1 LGEIDYEDEKRN
13 KKGYDIKVIKWL
25 FGFARP
31 YRKLMVL
38 SLIFMLITAAIE
50 LLVPYITKTAVD
62 TYIFLPWRVAK
73 FSDKD
78 EKFERLIKEKYSS
91 GSVLAVQK
99 EGGQGTAGSGV
110 AIKRESTQGTAIIP
124 LGKSSYLIDLS
135 RIGKDDKV
143 NLEKFGIVSKDR
155 YLVVARTKVEPGKL
169 AGVLRIINSHPEVF
183 QPLGQVYFAN
193 YSSLKKLNDKELRT
207 LRSGDIGHVNKLA
220 LFLLLALFFDFLFS
234 SIYTYF
240 LNYSGQK
247 IMHRIRLGVFSHLV
261 ALPQPFFD
269 RNPVGR
275 LTTRVTN
282 DVNAINEMYTSV
294 LVQFFKDLLVIL
306 GVLVVMFNM
315 NKTLT
320 VFIFVL
326 TILLGIVGTFFKIRL
341 QLIYRRVRRSIAK
354 LNAFVQESIRGI
366 ITVKLY
372 LRERENF
379 ERFKE
384 VNCENY
390 RANMDQLFAFAT
402 FRPIIEFISTF
413 AVALILWYG
422 GLSIIKLDLTLGAL
436 IAYLAYIRMLFGPIV
451 ELTERYNIFQ
461 SAIAASENLYDLV
474 NLEPEEREKGRRLED
489 VRGKVE
495 FKNVWFSYN
504 GGDWVLKNVSFS
516 AEPGQTVALVG
527 LTGSGKTTIINL
539 ILKFYEIQ
547 KGQILLDGVDIRE
560 FDSDFL
566 RASVSTVFQ
575 DMFLFGKNAP
585 DRAYHNRDEFAK
597 AVGTDGMHYDGR
609 SISSGERQLVSL
621 GKAFSKDVK
630 VLILDEATSLID
642 AEMELKVKEVLKNDS
657 RKRTTIIVAHRLSN
671 IRDADKIIVIHK
683 GEIFETGSHRELLLK
698 RGIYYN
704 LYRLQNE
711 IYRFS

>member
-1 LGEIDYEDEKRN
+1 LSEIDYEEEKRN

-25 FGFARP
+25 FGFARQ

-50 LLVPYITKTAVD
+50 LLVPYITKIAVD
-62 TYIFLPWRVAK
+62 GYIFLPWREAN
-73 FSDKD
+73 FTDN
-78 EKFERLIKEKYSS
+78 EKLEKSIKEKYSS
-91 GSVLAVQK
+91 S
-99 EGGQGTAGSGV
+99 GSGV
-110 AIKRESTQGTAIIP
+110 AIKREGSQGTTLVA

-135 RIGKDDKV
+135 RIDKDDRV
-143 NLEKFGIVSKDR
+143 NLEKFGIVSKER
-155 YLVVARTKVEPGKL
+155 YIVVDRTKIASDRLGRVNEILK
-169 AGVLRIINSHPEVF
+169 NHPDVF
-183 QPLGQVYFAN
+183 KPLGQVYFAS
-193 YSSLKKLNDKELRT
+193 YSSLKNLSRNEIRT
-207 LRSGDIGHVNKLA
+207 LRIGDIGQVNKLA
-220 LFLLLALFFDFLFS
+220 ILLLIALFFDFLFS
-234 SIYTYF
+234 SAYTYF
-240 LNYSGQK
+240 LNYSGQR
-247 IMHRIRLGVFSHLV
+247 IMHKIRLGVFSHLV
-261 ALPQPFFD
+261 TLPQPFFD
-269 RNPVGR
+269 KNPVGR

-306 GVLVVMFNM
+306 GVLIVMFNM
-315 NKTLT
+315 NVTLT
-320 VFIFVL
+320 LFILVL
-326 TILLGIVGTFFKIRL
+326 TILLGIIGALFKKRL
-341 QLIYRRVRRSIAK
+341 QVIYRSVRRSIAK
-354 LNAFVQESIRGI
+354 LNAFVQESVRGI
-366 ITVKLY
+366 VIVKLY

-384 VNCENY
+384 VNRENY

-422 GLSIIKLDLTLGAL
+422 GLRIIKLDLTLGAL

-461 SAIAASENLYDLV
+461 SAIAASENLYDLI
-474 NLEPEEREKGRRLED
+474 NLEPEERERGRGLEE
-489 VRGKVE
+489 VRGSLE

-504 GGDWVLKNVSFS
+504 GSDWVLKNVSFG

-539 ILKFYEIQ
+539 ILKFYDIQ
-547 KGQILLDGVDIRE
+547 KGQILFDGVDIRE
-560 FDSDFL
+560 LDSDFL
-566 RASVSTVFQ
+566 RAHVSTVFQ
-575 DMFLFGKNAP
+575 DMFLFGKNVS
-585 DRAYHNRDEFAK
+585 DGAYDNRFVRT
-597 AVGTDGMHYDGR
+597 VGADGINPDGR
-609 SISSGERQLVSL
+609 SISSGEKQLVSL

-642 AEMELKVKEVLKNDS
+642 AEMELKVQEALKNGS

-671 IRDADKIIVIHK
+671 VREADKIIVIHK
-683 GEIFETGSHRELLLK
+683 GEIFETGTHRELLMK

-711 IYRFS
+711 IYRFSS

>member
-1 LGEIDYEDEKRN
+1 MSKIDYEEEKRN

-25 FGFARP
+25 FRFARQ

-50 LLVPYITKTAVD
+50 LLVPYITKIAVD
-62 TYIFLPWRVAK
+62 GYIFLPWREAN
-73 FSDKD
+73 FADN
-78 EKFERLIKEKYSS
+78 EKLEKSIKEKYSS
-91 GSVLAVQK
+91 S
-99 EGGQGTAGSGV
+99 
-110 AIKRESTQGTAIIP
+110 IIP
-124 LGKSSYLIDLS
+124 LGKSSYLINLS
-135 RIGKDDKV
+135 RIDKDDKV
-143 NLEKFGIVSKDR
+143 NLEKFGIVSKKR
-155 YLVVARTKVEPGKL
+155 YIVVDRTKVEPDKL
-169 AGVLRIINSHPEVF
+169 GGVLQIINSHPDVF
-183 QPLGQVYFAN
+183 KPLGQVYFAN
-193 YSSLKKLNDKELRT
+193 YPSLKKLTDKELRT
-207 LRSGDIGHVNKLA
+207 LRSGDIGQVNKLA
-220 LFLLLALFFDFLFS
+220 LLLLLALFSDFLFS
-234 SIYTYF
+234 SVYTYF
-240 LNYSGQK
+240 LNYSGQR
-247 IMHRIRLGVFSHLV
+247 IMHKIRLGVFSHLV
-261 ALPQPFFD
+261 TLPQPFFD
-269 RNPVGR
+269 KNPVGR

-294 LVQFFKDLLVIL
+294 LVQFFKDLLVIF
-306 GVLVVMFNM
+306 GVLIVMFNM
-315 NKTLT
+315 NVTLT
-320 VFIFVL
+320 FFILVL
-326 TILLGIVGTFFKIRL
+326 TILLGIIGALFKKRL
-341 QLIYRRVRRSIAK
+341 QVIYRSVRKSIAK
-354 LNAFVQESIRGI
+354 LNAFVQESVRGI
-366 ITVKLY
+366 IIVKLY

-384 VNCENY
+384 VNRENY

-422 GLSIIKLDLTLGAL
+422 GLRVIKLDLTLGAL

-474 NLEPEEREKGRRLED
+474 NLEPEERERGRGLED
-489 VRGKVE
+489 VRGRLE

-504 GGDWVLKNVSFS
+504 GGDWVLKDVSFS

-547 KGQILLDGVDIRE
+547 KGQILFDGVDIRE
-560 FDSDFL
+560 LDSDFL
-566 RASVSTVFQ
+566 RAHVSTVFQ
-575 DMFLFGKNAP
+575 DMFLFGKNVS
-585 DRAYHNRDEFAK
+585 DGAYNNGDEFVKTIGA
-597 AVGTDGMHYDGR
+597 DEINSDGR
-609 SISSGERQLVSL
+609 SISSGEKQLVSL

-642 AEMELKVKEVLKNDS
+642 AEMELKVQDALKNGS

-671 IRDADKIIVIHK
+671 VREADKIIVIHK
-683 GEIFETGSHRELLLK
+683 GEIFETGTHRELLMQ

>member
-1 LGEIDYEDEKRN
+1 LSEIDYEEERRN

-25 FGFARP
+25 FGFARQ

-50 LLVPYITKTAVD
+50 LLVPYITKIAVD
-62 TYIFLPWRVAK
+62 GYIFLPWRGAN
-73 FSDKD
+73 FSDN
-78 EKFERLIKEKYSS
+78 EKLEKSIKEKYSS
-91 GSVLAVQK
+91 S
-99 EGGQGTAGSGV
+99 GSGV
-110 AIKRESTQGTAIIP
+110 AIKEGKFKRGVVPGTFGGSQGTTLIA
-124 LGKSSYLIDLS
+124 LGKGSYLIDLS
-135 RIGKDDKV
+135 RIDKDDRV
-143 NLEKFGIVSKDR
+143 NLEKFGIVSKER
-155 YLVVARTKVEPGKL
+155 YIVVDRTKIASDRLGRVNEILK
-169 AGVLRIINSHPEVF
+169 NHPDVF
-183 QPLGQVYFAN
+183 KPLGQVYFAS
-193 YSSLKKLNDKELRT
+193 YSSLKNLSRNEIRT
-207 LRSGDIGHVNKLA
+207 LRIGDIGQVNKLA
-220 LFLLLALFFDFLFS
+220 ILLLIALFFDFLFS
-234 SIYTYF
+234 SAYTYF
-240 LNYSGQK
+240 LNYSGQR
-247 IMHRIRLGVFSHLV
+247 IMHKIRLGVFSHLV
-261 ALPQPFFD
+261 TLPQPFFD
-269 RNPVGR
+269 KNPVGR

-306 GVLVVMFNM
+306 GVLIVMFNM
-315 NKTLT
+315 NVTLT
-320 VFIFVL
+320 LFILVL
-326 TILLGIVGTFFKIRL
+326 TILLGIIGALFKKRL
-341 QLIYRRVRRSIAK
+341 QVIYRSVRRSIAK

-366 ITVKLY
+366 VIIKLY

-384 VNCENY
+384 VNRENY

-422 GLSIIKLDLTLGAL
+422 GLRIIKLDLTLGAL

-461 SAIAASENLYDLV
+461 SAIAASENLYDLI
-474 NLEPEEREKGRRLED
+474 NLEPEERERGRGLKS
-489 VRGKVE
+489 VRGSLE

-539 ILKFYEIQ
+539 LLKFYDIQ
-547 KGQILLDGVDIRE
+547 KGQILFDGVDIRE
-560 FDSDFL
+560 LDSDFL
-566 RASVSTVFQ
+566 RAHVSTVFQ
-575 DMFLFGKNAP
+575 DMFLFGKNVS
-585 DRAYHNRDEFAK
+585 DGAYDNRFVRT
-597 AVGTDGMHYDGR
+597 VGADGINPDGR
-609 SISSGERQLVSL
+609 SISSGEKQLVSL

-642 AEMELKVKEVLKNDS
+642 AEMELKVQEALKNGS

-671 IRDADKIIVIHK
+671 VREADKIIVIHK
-683 GEIFETGSHRELLLK
+683 GEIFETGTHRELLMK

-711 IYRFS
+711 IYRFSS

>member
-1 LGEIDYEDEKRN
+1 MSEIDYEDEKRN

-25 FGFARP
+25 LRFARQ
-31 YRKLMVL
+31 YRRLMVL

-50 LLVPYITKTAVD
+50 LLIPYITKTAVD
-62 TYIFLPWRVAK
+62 TYIFPAWREAK
-73 FSDKD
+73 FSDKND
-78 EKFERLIKEKYSS
+78 KFERLIEEKYSS
-91 GSVLAVQK
+91 SGSRVVIK
-99 EGGQGTAGSGV
+99 EGEF
-110 AIKRESTQGTAIIP
+110 KREVVLGTFRGTQGTALIA
-124 LGKSSYLIDLS
+124 LGKDSYLIDLS
-135 RIGKDDKV
+135 WIEKEDKV
-143 NLEKFGIVSKDR
+143 NLEKLGIVSKDR
-155 YLVVARTKVEPGKL
+155 YLVVDPTKVELDRLGRVNEILK
-169 AGVLRIINSHPEVF
+169 NHPDVF
-183 QPLGQVYFAN
+183 KPLGQVYYAN
-193 YSSLKKLNDKELRT
+193 YSSLKKLNDKELKM
-207 LRSGDIGHVNKLA
+207 LRSGDIRQVNKLA
-220 LFLLLALFFDFLFS
+220 LLLLFALFFDFLFS

-247 IMHRIRLGVFSHLV
+247 IMHKIRLGVFSHIV

-269 RNPVGR
+269 KNPVGR

-294 LVQFFKDLLVIL
+294 LVQFFKDLLVIF
-306 GVLVVMFNM
+306 GVLIVMFNM
-315 NKTLT
+315 NVTLT
-320 VFIFVL
+320 LFILVL
-326 TILLGIVGTFFKIRL
+326 TVLLGIAGALFRIKL
-341 QLIYRRVRRSIAK
+341 KLIYRNVRRSVAK

-366 ITVKLY
+366 VIVKLY
-372 LRERENF
+372 LREKENF

-384 VNCENY
+384 VNRENY
-390 RANMDQLFAFAT
+390 RVNMDQLFAFAT
-402 FRPIIEFISTF
+402 FRPVIEFISTF

-474 NLEPEEREKGRRLED
+474 NLEPEEREKGRSLED
-489 VRGKVE
+489 VQGKVE

-547 KGQILLDGVDIRE
+547 KGQILFDGVDVKE
-560 FDSDFL
+560 LDSDFL
-566 RASVSTVFQ
+566 RANVSTVFQ
-575 DMFLFGKNAP
+575 DMFLFGKNVS
-585 DRAYHNRDEFAK
+585 DGAYHNGHEFAK
-597 AVGTDGMHYDGR
+597 TVGADGINHDER
-609 SISSGERQLVSL
+609 SISSGEKQLISL
-621 GKAFSKDVK
+621 GKAFSKDGR

-642 AEMELKVKEVLKNDS
+642 ADMELKVKEVLKNGS

-683 GEIFETGSHRELLLK
+683 GEIFETGTHRELLTK
-698 RGIYYN
+698 GGIYYN

>member
-1 LGEIDYEDEKRN
+1 MSEIDYEDEKRS

-25 FGFARP
+25 FAFARP

-62 TYIFLPWRVAK
+62 KYIFLPWRVAK

-78 EKFERLIKEKYSS
+78 EKFERLIEEKYSS
-91 GSVLAVQK
+91 GSVLAVQN

-155 YLVVARTKVEPGKL
+155 YLVVDRTKVEPSKL

-183 QPLGQVYFAN
+183 KPLGQVYFAN

-207 LRSGDIGHVNKLA
+207 LRSGDIRHVNKLA

-379 ERFKE
+379 ERFKD
-384 VNCENY
+384 VNRENY

-575 DMFLFGKNAP
+575 DMFLFGKNAL
-585 DRAYHNRDEFAK
+585 DGDYHNRDEFAK

-609 SISSGERQLVSL
+609 SISSGEKQLVSL

-642 AEMELKVKEVLKNDS
+642 AEMELKVKEALKNGS

-683 GEIFETGSHRELLLK
+683 GEIFETGNHRELLLK
-698 RGIYYN
+698 KGIYYN

-711 IYRFS
+711 TYRFS

>member
-1 LGEIDYEDEKRN
+1 MSEIDYEDEKRN

-62 TYIFLPWRVAK
+62 KYIFLPWRVAK

-155 YLVVARTKVEPGKL
+155 YLVVDRTKVEPGKL
-169 AGVLRIINSHPEVF
+169 AGVLRIINSHPKVF
-183 QPLGQVYFAN
+183 KPLGQVYFAN

-207 LRSGDIGHVNKLA
+207 LRSGDIRHVNKLA

-234 SIYTYF
+234 SIYTYL

-326 TILLGIVGTFFKIRL
+326 TILLGIVGMFFKIRL

-384 VNCENY
+384 VNRENY

-642 AEMELKVKEVLKNDS
+642 AEMELKVKEALKNNS

-671 IRDADKIIVIHK
+671 IRDADNIIVIHK